1 MTKRTILA
9 ALLTALLSLGSAS
22 VFAEPVN
29 INTAD
34 AKTLAKNLDGVG
46 EKRAQA
52 IVDYRK
58 ANGNFTSLKD
68 LQNVKGIGESV
79 SDKNAKNITFK

>member
-1 MTKRTILA
+1 MTKQTFLA
-9 ALLTALLSLGSAS
+9 ALFTALLSLSAAA

-34 AKTLAKNLDGVG
+34 AKTMAKNLDGVG

-52 IVDYRK
+52 IVEYRK
-58 ANGNFTSLKD
+58 ANGKFTSLKD
-68 LQNVKGIGESV
+68 LQKVKGIGESV
-79 SDKNAKNITFK
+79 SSKNEKNITF